1 MTTQP
6 EFGFAQLI
14 TELLRGLADAAAD
27 RPAETDAQR
36 FARHQTV
43 IFSVMAFLPRDALET
58 MVAGQCVMF
67 DHLLRDA
74 TRDLLRS
81 EAEPVKRRIRSQVTA
96 LGRSFLK
103 HLEELRGLQARRGQ
117 QAAASPS
124 GEAAAPPEPD
134 WQSVATAA
142 DQPASAMAEA
152 LAPVRSSQPAS
163 SAAPEAAAQPQP
175 TPSGKADLL
184 LQRGF
189 QNRRMRRASQFR
201 KPASGMKTAASQGCA
216 APAVAPQAPPGT
228 PARAA
233 LPVIP
238 QPSSNSVA

>member
-1 MTTQP
+1 MVRFAANEMPNRLTTRLTRSGMGIKVLILNNLPRSSRMTTQP

-124 GEAAAPPEPD
+124 
-134 WQSVATAA
+134 T
-142 DQPASAMAEA
+142 SA
-152 LAPVRSSQPAS
+152 Q
-163 SAAPEAAAQPQP
+163 
-175 TPSGKADLL
+175 
-184 LQRGF
+184 
-189 QNRRMRRASQFR
+189 
-201 KPASGMKTAASQGCA
+201 
-216 APAVAPQAPPGT
+216 
-228 PARAA
+228 
-233 LPVIP
+233 
-238 QPSSNSVA
+238 